1 MVLVVFGENGFIVK
15 TNRDIVWS
23 EGLLLGA
30 SVVGSFKK
38 KWRPGLVGRPKD
50 YFLFGW
56 SNEFRDRQSGVL
68 RIECG
73 LRICK
78 EAYSNV

>member
-1 MVLVVFGENGFIVK
+1 MWGLRVPAVVLVVFGENGFIVK

-38 KWRPGLVGRPKD
+38 KWQPG
-50 YFLFGW
+50 
-56 SNEFRDRQSGVL
+56 
-68 RIECG
+68 
-73 LRICK
+73 
-78 EAYSNV
+78 